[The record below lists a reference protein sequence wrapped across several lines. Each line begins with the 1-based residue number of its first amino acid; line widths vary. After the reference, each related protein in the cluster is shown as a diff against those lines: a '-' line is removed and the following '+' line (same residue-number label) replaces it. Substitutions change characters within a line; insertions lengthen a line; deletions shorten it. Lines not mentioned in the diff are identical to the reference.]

1 MVPAYRRK
9 DNFIHRLHPA
19 SMLLLVLAL
28 MVIALI
34 ADNPFF
40 QLGVIFATAILA
52 LAAGVVREWF
62 SWWKICAVVGVA
74 TMIINPL
81 VSREGATVIWRG
93 PLVPVLGSLKI
104 TAEAI
109 AFGAGMGL
117 RLVAVIWVFA
127 LLTLAVDPDSVL
139 GMLRGRGSRSAL
151 LSALTL
157 RMVPTTM
164 RDAQSLLDAQRSR
177 GLALDEGSRWAVLK
191 SRLPMVKK
199 TLSTSLDR
207 GIGLAEAMESRAY
220 GSGRRTRY
228 AQRGFGAGDIATV
241 SAAVI
246 LLAACVVG
254 VTAGPL
260 SFKYYPSISAEYG
273 AWTLFFV
280 LAPVVVAA
288 LLAALSWWWIR
299 SNWLRSRT

>member
-40 QLGVIFATAILA
+40 QLGVIAATAILA
-52 LAAGVVREWF
+52 FAADVLREWF
-62 SWWKICAVVGVA
+62 SWWKMCAVVGLA
-74 TMIINPL
+74 TIIINPL

-93 PLVPVLGSLKI
+93 PHVPVLGNLKI
-104 TAEAI
+104 TAEAV
-109 AFGAGMGL
+109 AYGAGMGL
-117 RLVAVIWVFA
+117 RLAAVIWVFA
-127 LLTLAVDPDSVL
+127 LLTLAVDPDGVL

-164 RDAQSLLDAQRSR
+164 RDAGSLLDAQRAR
-177 GLALDEGSRWAVLK
+177 GLALDEGSKWSVLK
-191 SRLPMVKK
+191 SRLPLVKK

-207 GIGLAEAMESRAY
+207 GIGLAEAMEARAY
-220 GSGRRTRY
+220 GSGRRSRY
-228 AQRGFGAGDIATV
+228 IIHRFGSGDFVAIVA
-241 SAAVI
+241 SALI
-246 LLAACVVG
+246 IAACIVG
-254 VTAGPL
+254 VAAGAL
-260 SFKYYPSISAEYG
+260 SFEYYPSISTGYG
-273 AWTLFFV
+273 AWTVLFV
-280 LAPVVVAA
+280 LFPVVIAA
-288 LLAALSWWWIR
+288 MLAALSWSWKR
-299 SNWLRSRT
+299 SNWLKSRT